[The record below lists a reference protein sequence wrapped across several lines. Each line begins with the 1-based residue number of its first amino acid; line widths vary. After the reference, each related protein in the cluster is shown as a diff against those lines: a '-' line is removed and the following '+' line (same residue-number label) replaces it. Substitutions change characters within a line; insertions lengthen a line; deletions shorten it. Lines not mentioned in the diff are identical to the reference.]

1 MKKAIIHSTTR
12 ISMALVALLMSVL
25 LMGELLGI
33 VPDRSQLLLEARK
46 SFSRTV
52 AAQFALAA
60 ERNDLKQIK
69 AGLSL
74 IIQTNPE
81 IQSAAIRRPDG
92 SYFAMAGD
100 HEAHWNS
107 VPDQEDSSDKI
118 RVSIMQ
124 QDHVWGVVELNF
136 VTKSDLSSW
145 GGIKNS
151 FLGMLLYVATA
162 CFIGYLF
169 FLKRVLKHLDPLKVV
184 PERVRRAFDT
194 LSEGVLILNEEGQ
207 IVLANKAFCEQVGLH
222 IMQLLGRKASE
233 LDWSVDST
241 DQALENRI
249 LPWQATLRNGKNRAN
264 GRLKYQFGDAN
275 PHIFNVKC
283 TEILDDANLR
293 KGALVTFDDITELE
307 YKNFELEYML
317 KINEQSRHEI
327 SLKNDELKILAEN
340 DPLTQCYNRRAFFT
354 YCEKIFED
362 VTGHHKNLVCI
373 MLDIDHF
380 KLVNDTYGH
389 QTGDSVIKLVANIAK
404 ENVREAD
411 IVGRYGGEEFC
422 LMLPNIT
429 NEMALEIAERLRL
442 GVENSPDYKVMG
454 IKRVTISLGLA
465 SIQFGINNPSELINL
480 ADKALYLAKNNGR
493 NCVVVWSSEFDSKS
507 KAKVV
512 SPETRN
518 SAIAL
523 QSNAAPH
530 M

>member
-249 LPWQATLRNGKNRAN
+249 LPWQATLRNGK
-264 GRLKYQFGDAN
+264 K
-275 PHIFNVKC
+275 
-283 TEILDDANLR
+283 
-293 KGALVTFDDITELE
+293 
-307 YKNFELEYML
+307 
-317 KINEQSRHEI
+317 
-327 SLKNDELKILAEN
+327 
-340 DPLTQCYNRRAFFT
+340 
-354 YCEKIFED
+354 
-362 VTGHHKNLVCI
+362 HKNI
-373 MLDIDHF
+373 
-380 KLVNDTYGH
+380 
-389 QTGDSVIKLVANIAK
+389 
-404 ENVREAD
+404 
-411 IVGRYGGEEFC
+411 
-422 LMLPNIT
+422 P
-429 NEMALEIAERLRL
+429 
-442 GVENSPDYKVMG
+442 
-454 IKRVTISLGLA
+454 SL
-465 SIQFGINNPSELINL
+465 NH
-480 ADKALYLAKNNGR
+480 K
-493 NCVVVWSSEFDSKS
+493 KS
-507 KAKVV
+507 AF
-512 SPETRN
+512 
-518 SAIAL
+518 
-523 QSNAAPH
+523 
-530 M
+530 